1 MKIMF
6 GIKMSCEEKQ
16 IIEKMINFTKE
27 MYNSSQGRDFSYLL
41 FGNEGDVI
49 YDFDDVSKV
58 LKKILDCAI

>member
-1 MKIMF
+1 MKVML

-16 IIEKMINFTKE
+16 IIEKMINLTKE

-41 FGNEGDVI
+41 FGDEGNVI
-49 YDFDDVSKV
+49 YDFDDVSEV